1 MCIIGKIE
9 CMPLGARLVG
19 VHDQNLGDDV
29 SNSEFYSKDIAFK
42 PQNIEIHNGT
52 FTLMG
57 SFSRCRD
64 SRAVM
69 IEIGIKRGSWVMWEH
84 VEELPF

>member
-19 VHDQNLGDDV
+19 VHDHNLGDDV
-29 SNSEFYSKDIAFK
+29 SNPEFYSKDIAFK
-42 PQNIEIHNGT
+42 PQNIEIHDGN
-52 FTLMG
+52 FTLLG
-57 SFSRCRD
+57 SFSR
-64 SRAVM
+64 SIGGRAVM

-84 VEELPF
+84 VELPF